1 MSAQINIEKLQLLQN
16 EAKQLLKELIAT
28 PSFSKEEA
36 STASI
41 IEAYLTKQGVKAN
54 RIQNNIW
61 ATNLH
66 FDESK
71 PSILLKLTP

>member
-1 MSAQINIEKLQLLQN
+1 MNNPLNIEFVQSLQE
-16 EAKQLLKELIAT
+16 EAKQLLKDLIAT

-41 IEAYLTKQGVKAN
+41 IESYLTKHGVKVN

-66 FDESK
+66 FDA
-71 PSILLKLTP
+71 